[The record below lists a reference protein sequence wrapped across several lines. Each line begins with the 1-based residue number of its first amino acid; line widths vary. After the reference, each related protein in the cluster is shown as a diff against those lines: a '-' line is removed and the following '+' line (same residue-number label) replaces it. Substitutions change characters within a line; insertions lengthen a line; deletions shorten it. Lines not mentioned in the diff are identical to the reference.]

1 MVISLKIVCIKA
13 KNDEDSFR
21 VFKAFGTKVYELED
35 LEQTDYQIKQCVKN
49 NYDTILISEELANFS
64 SDIVTK
70 YKNSQTV
77 NIIISNRKMICI
89 YNV

>member
-77 NIIISNRKMICI
+77 NILMSNRKRI
-89 YNV
+89 